1 MTLSIGILISGRH
14 GRGSNMKAIVD
25 ACLQNKIQGQVSV
38 ILGNFAD
45 SPALDRAAEL
55 GIPAVT
61 VPSPSKT
68 SGPEADAEYGRAIV
82 AELERY
88 NVGLICLAGYI
99 RKAPSELIARYPGRI
114 MNIHNALI
122 PAFCGKGMYGMH
134 VHQAAIDYGVKLSG
148 CTVHFVDE
156 GYDTGPIIL
165 QSAVPVQEG
174 DTAED
179 LSARVLVAEHDTY
192 WRAVALFAENRL
204 RIEGRKVHI
213 LPAGSL

>member
-14 GRGSNMKAIVD
+14 GRGSNMKAIID
-25 ACLQNKIQGQVSV
+25 ACRQNKVQGQVSV
-38 ILGNFAD
+38 VIGNFAD
-45 SPALDRAAEL
+45 SPALERAAEL
-55 GIPAVT
+55 GVPAVT
-61 VPSPSKT
+61 IPSPSKT
-68 SGPEADAEYGRAIV
+68 SGSDAQYGLALA
-82 AELERY
+82 AELDRH
-88 NVGLICLAGYI
+88 NVGLVCLAGYI
-99 RKAPSELIARYPGRI
+99 RKVPSELIARYPGRI

-148 CTVHFVDE
+148 CTVHFVDD

-165 QSAVPVQEG
+165 QSAIPVQDS

-192 WRAVALFAENRL
+192 WRAIALFSENRL
-204 RIEGRKVHI
+204 RIEGRKVRI
-213 LPAGSL
+213 LPAG